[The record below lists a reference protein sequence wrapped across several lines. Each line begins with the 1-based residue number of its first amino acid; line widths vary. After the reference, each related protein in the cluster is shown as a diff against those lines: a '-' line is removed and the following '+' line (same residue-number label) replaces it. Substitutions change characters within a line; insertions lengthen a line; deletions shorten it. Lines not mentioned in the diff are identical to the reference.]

1 LFPEA
6 KGSFSEGGFA
16 MVYFRHSGLEVFI
29 RNVRNVIHVVKKY
42 VIHFGSP
49 VIDVSR
55 DSCIDQKERLGRS
68 LAHAFTNVFVFD

>member
-1 LFPEA
+1 
-6 KGSFSEGGFA
+6 

-55 DSCIDQKERLGRS
+55 DRCID
-68 LAHAFTNVFVFD
+68 